1 MKIIAALVIG
11 FYAVLAIGILIHLIS
26 QRRRE
31 RNPHKD
37 Q

>member
-1 MKIIAALVIG
+1 MKMIAGLVIG
-11 FYAVLAIGILIHLIS
+11 VYVLLAIGILIRLIS
-26 QRRRE
+26 RLRRE

>member
-1 MKIIAALVIG
+1 MKIIAGFVIG
-11 FYAVLAIGILIHLIS
+11 FYAMLAIGILIHLIS
-26 QRRRE
+26 RLRRE